1 MGTVVLAQ
9 LIVRPSA
16 DASPL
21 GLIIVDGDGMTSS
34 APRVLVQK
42 DKKALDP
49 ISVSAPR
56 TAWRLFAWFGL
67 VLAVVGSVDVALQW
81 YPLAFQSPEWEFG
94 TVSVSF
100 ASLPLLTIGSTI
112 LLASFLARGVRAGV
126 VTMGVVFTL
135 LTLGVVF
142 GFVLFLTDVPLAL
155 RAAPGPA
162 ALNLKKSIL
171 RTTVMG
177 LTFGTGYLIAA
188 VTSFRYLLRSVSDD

>member
-1 MGTVVLAQ
+1 
-9 LIVRPSA
+9 
-16 DASPL
+16 
-21 GLIIVDGDGMTSS
+21 MTSS

-67 VLAVVGSVDVALQW
+67 VLAIVGFVDVAMQW
-81 YPLAFQSPEWEFG
+81 YPVAFQSPEWEFG

-126 VTMGVVFTL
+126 ITMGVVFTL
-135 LTLGVVF
+135 LTLGIVF

-155 RAAPGPA
+155 RVAPGPA
-162 ALNLKKSIL
+162 ALNLKKSIV
-171 RTTVMG
+171 RTMVMG
-177 LTFGTGYLIAA
+177 LTFGAGYLIAA
-188 VTSFRYLLRSVSDD
+188 VTSFRYLLRRVSDD

>member
-1 MGTVVLAQ
+1 MN
-9 LIVRPSA
+9 
-16 DASPL
+16 
-21 GLIIVDGDGMTSS
+21 SS

-67 VLAVVGSVDVALQW
+67 VLAIVGFVDVAMQW

-112 LLASFLARGVRAGV
+112 LLASFLARGIRAGV

-135 LTLGVVF
+135 LTLGIVF
-142 GFVLFLTDVPLAL
+142 GFMLFLTDVPLAL
-155 RAAPGPA
+155 RTAPGPA
-162 ALNLKKSIL
+162 ALNLKKSIV
-171 RTTVMG
+171 RTMVMG
-177 LTFGTGYLIAA
+177 LTFGAGYLIAA
-188 VTSFRYLLRSVSDD
+188 VTSFRYLLRRVSDD